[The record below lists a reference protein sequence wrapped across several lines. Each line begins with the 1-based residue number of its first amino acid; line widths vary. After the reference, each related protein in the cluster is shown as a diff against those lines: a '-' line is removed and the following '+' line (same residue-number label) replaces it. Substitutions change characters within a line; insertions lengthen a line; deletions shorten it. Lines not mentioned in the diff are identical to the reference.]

1 MKKISI
7 LAACAA
13 VLLMAGCT
21 STGAA
26 KSAADSAALPEHPM
40 TYVLDLADTGDVV
53 TFVDNTQY
61 GTKGESTRQAK
72 PSWTQLVKVNKPQAG
87 DTVIVKGKFVSD
99 MDLDRVKIGPVDD
112 SAAVNYWLNLY
123 DPEVDQY
130 AIENIKAGE
139 AVEFEFAWVLV
150 ASMVKEFKVELAYGE
165 QNGAFA
171 NLAVERVCE
180 SDIGMAVAPKAGP
193 RTEPKEFV
201 VDISRAL
208 AFVEMKPE
216 YPWENG
222 VQNTLAD
229 PQHYQA
235 TVDVTSVFGD
245 DLPIAGDVL
254 TFTWNTKPTIDIAAL
269 KIRFVENTAS
279 VPGWWKEIDV
289 TPGEGHIVHEGL
301 KAGEKAEI
309 KASLEIGES
318 PIEGIS
324 FCITYDLDAGVSG
337 CTLMFAK

>member
-1 MKKISI
+1 MKKMSLIAGF
-7 LAACAA
+7 AACAMILA
-13 VLLMAGCT
+13 SCASSG
-21 STGAA
+21 
-26 KSAADSAALPEHPM
+26 KADSGVKMPEHPM
-40 TYVLDLADTGDVV
+40 TYVLDLADTGDSL
-53 TFVDNTQY
+53 TFVDNSQY
-61 GTKGESTRQAK
+61 GEKGKSTRQAK
-72 PSWTQLVKVNKPQAG
+72 PSWTKLVKQNKVKAG
-87 DTVIVKGKFVSD
+87 DTVKIVGRFTSD
-99 MDLDRVKIGPVDD
+99 VDLDSVLIGICDD

-123 DPEVDQY
+123 NPDDNEFFL
-130 AIENIKAGE
+130 ENIKAGVPYDFE
-139 AVEFEFAWVLV
+139 VEYPVV
-150 ASMVKEFKVELAYGE
+150 ANMVQEFKLNLGYGE
-165 QNGAFA
+165 QNNGFA
-171 NLAVERVCE
+171 TWTFERVCE
-180 SDIGMAVAPKAGP
+180 SDIGMTPAAEQPA

-201 VDISRAL
+201 VDISRNL

-235 TVDVTSVFGD
+235 TVDVTRIFGD
-245 DLPIAGDVL
+245 DLPIAGDTL
-254 TFTWNTKPTIDIAAL
+254 TFTWNTKPSIDIAAL

-289 TPGEGHIVHEGL
+289 TPGEGHIVHENL

-309 KASLEIGES
+309 KASLVIGES

-337 CTLMFAK
+337 CTLMFAN